1 MRQGLTAAREN
12 LGGFLKAKRKDSAQ
26 ERVDGPATMATSSS
40 ALIAIGK
47 AWESIQR
54 MKDGDEIEVSVGL
67 DVGFRQGDD
76 EFEEGVFACLRVDDE
91 GIDLSVLS
99 SRLRRSER

>member
-1 MRQGLTAAREN
+1 
-12 LGGFLKAKRKDSAQ
+12 
-26 ERVDGPATMATSSS
+26 
-40 ALIAIGK
+40 
-47 AWESIQR
+47 

-67 DVGFRQGDD
+67 DVGFRRGDD

-99 SRLRRSER
+99 TRYEKSVGSDHSTEDYARLGTEGEFDEFAVGEWVTRLEEISGFDEAELTVSRDHI